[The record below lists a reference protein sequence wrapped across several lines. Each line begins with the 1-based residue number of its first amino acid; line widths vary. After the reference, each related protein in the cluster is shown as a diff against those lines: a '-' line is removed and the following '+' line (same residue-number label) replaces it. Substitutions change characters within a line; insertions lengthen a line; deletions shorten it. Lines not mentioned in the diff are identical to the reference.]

1 MDKTN
6 AIIVILEPT
15 ADAEALANAIQYMRG
30 VISATKYV
38 LGEDTAT
45 TRKRVTDNL
54 LKTLFGGQL

>member
-38 LGEDTAT
+38 PGEDTAT

-54 LKTLFGGQL
+54 LKTLFGNQL